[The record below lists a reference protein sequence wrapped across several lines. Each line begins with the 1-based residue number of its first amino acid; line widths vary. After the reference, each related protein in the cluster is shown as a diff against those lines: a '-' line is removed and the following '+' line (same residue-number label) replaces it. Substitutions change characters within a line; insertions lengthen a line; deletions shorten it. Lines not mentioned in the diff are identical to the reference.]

1 MCSSGGSSTANLW
14 FVSIFCTT
22 DSNDLFVFSSN
33 LVDLEGGRP
42 LADQLNS
49 SSAAPDKRDR
59 TVDGEALETI
69 WCKSLL
75 SIS

>member
-1 MCSSGGSSTANLW
+1 MCSSSGSSTANLW

-49 SSAAPDKRDR
+49 SSAASDKRDR
-59 TVDGEALETI
+59 TVDGETLETI
-69 WCKSLL
+69 
-75 SIS
+75 